1 MWNCADAET
10 SVHVCFPWA
19 DMAENDAMQLAKR
32 IEDHCRNNL
41 VNHQSPITLYTFALI
56 FFSPSRLI
64 FKPRL
69 DFQLQGKRFYKFW
82 LNCNDVTRTHHTP
95 KRSEKRF
102 SKVESSPNGLVW
114 LGIWKG
120 NNSPDK
126 MLNSMHMK
134 GFPPQLSLSLFV
146 WYTYGVLMDPY
157 GSRSK
162 VSPIPSMGSMG
173 GTISVAPRLGIF
185 LHYSLL
191 LCHIYLGKRDGFILF
206 HIYSFVYNCKVEV

>member
-10 SVHVCFPWA
+10 SVHVCFQWA
-19 DMAENDAMQLAKR
+19 DMAENDAMQFAKR
-32 IEDHCRNNL
+32 IDDHCRNNL
-41 VNHQSPITLYTFALI
+41 VNHQSLTFARL
-56 FFSPSRLI
+56 FFSPSQVI

-95 KRSEKRF
+95 KGSKKCF
-102 SKVESSPNGLVW
+102 LKVESSPNGLVW

-120 NNSPDK
+120 TNSPDK
-126 MLNSMHMK
+126 MLNSMNKK

-162 VSPIPSMGSMG
+162 VSPIPSMGTMG
-173 GTISVAPRLGIF
+173 GPISVAPRLGIF
-185 LHYSLL
+185 FYTIRF
-191 LCHIYLGKRDGFILF
+191 CCVIYI
-206 HIYSFVYNCKVEV
+206 